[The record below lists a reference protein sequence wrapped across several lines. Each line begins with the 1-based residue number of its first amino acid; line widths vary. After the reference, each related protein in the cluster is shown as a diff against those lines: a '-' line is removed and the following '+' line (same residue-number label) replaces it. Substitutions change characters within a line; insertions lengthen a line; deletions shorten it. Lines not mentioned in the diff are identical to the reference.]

1 MDSVQA
7 AAFLHAALTALVV
20 GFQLALAAGAPWGEA
35 AMGGT
40 IKGRFPPPLRVA
52 AVVQAILLTV
62 LAAVV
67 LSRADVALPGW
78 SQTARWAIW
87 VAVGFAAVATV
98 MNLITRSLIERRI
111 WAPVAIGLL
120 ATALWVALRASEGSP
135 ATG

>member
-7 AAFLHAALTALVV
+7 AAILHAGLTAMVV

-52 AVVQAILLTV
+52 AIVQAILLTV
-62 LAAVV
+62 LAGIV
-67 LSRADVALPGW
+67 LSRAGVALPAW
-78 SQTARWAIW
+78 AQAARWAIW
-87 VAVGFAAVATV
+87 VTVGFAAVATV
-98 MNLITRSLIERRI
+98 MNLITRSRLERRI

-120 ATALWVALRASEGSP
+120 ATALWVALRASEGP
-135 ATG
+135 PTPG